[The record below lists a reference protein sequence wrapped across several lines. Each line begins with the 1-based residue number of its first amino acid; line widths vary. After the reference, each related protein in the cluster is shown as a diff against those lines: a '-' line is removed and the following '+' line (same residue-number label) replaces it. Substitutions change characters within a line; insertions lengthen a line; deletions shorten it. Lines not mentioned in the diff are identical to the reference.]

1 MYGGVASKGRRAVV
15 GIEEW
20 LVVTNRVGCRE
31 ELGDGVQLGRSE
43 WEFLT
48 GHPGQIVSVS
58 QISNGLIDICT
69 HLGIFIN
76 NYYTKR
82 EITSYQ
88 VN

>member
-1 MYGGVASKGRRAVV
+1 MEGGVASKGRRAVV

-20 LVVTNRVGCRE
+20 LVVTNRVGCME

-58 QISNGLIDICT
+58 QISIGLIDICT
-69 HLGIFIN
+69 HLGNFIN